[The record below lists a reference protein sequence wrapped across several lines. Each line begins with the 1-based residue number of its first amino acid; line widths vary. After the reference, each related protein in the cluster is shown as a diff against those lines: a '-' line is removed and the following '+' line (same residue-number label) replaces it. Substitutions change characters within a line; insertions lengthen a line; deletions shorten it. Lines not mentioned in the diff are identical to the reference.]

1 MDILIS
7 GAGVAGS
14 SLAGWLRRY
23 GVDVTVVEKATGLR
37 DGGYKVDVRG
47 VAVEVLRRAG
57 VLDLVRAVE
66 TQVKDAHFVDSRGKR
81 VATMSADVFGGREGE
96 DLEVLRGDL
105 VRVLRDAADV
115 EYLFGEWVEEVEDVA
130 GGVRVRF
137 GSGAER
143 VFDAVVGADGLHS
156 RVRGLVFGDE
166 SRFRH
171 DLGHHVSIFT
181 SSSDHGLDREE
192 LLYAEPGR
200 TTNVYRTAGD
210 GGARALFLFRDD
222 AANGRHG
229 AERLAEVFAGAGW
242 KVPELV
248 AEAARARDLYFDS
261 VSLIRMDR
269 WSRGRVVLVGD
280 AAYAASPASGQGTSL
295 ALVGAYVLAG
305 ELVDGLEGAFERYE
319 SLMRDFVTANQA
331 LAETNLKGMVLSSKA
346 KIWFQT
352 RMLRLIP
359 HLPGRDRMV
368 ERITEPIRR
377 AATAITLPDY

>member
-7 GAGVAGS
+7 GAGVAGL
-14 SLAGWLRRY
+14 SLAHWLRRY
-23 GVDVTVVEKATGLR
+23 GVDVTVVERADALR

-47 VAVEVLRRAG
+47 AAVEVLRRGG
-57 VLDLVRAVE
+57 VLERVREVE
-66 TQVKDAHFVDSRGKR
+66 TRVRDVHFVDARGRR

-96 DLEVLRGDL
+96 DVEVVRGDL
-105 VRVLRDAADV
+105 LRVLRDAADV
-115 EYLFGEWVEEVEDVA
+115 EYLFGDWVEDLED
-130 GGVRVRF
+130 GDSGVRVRF

-143 VFDAVVGADGLHS
+143 VFDVVVGADGVHS
-156 RVRGLVFGDE
+156 RVRGLVFGE
-166 SRFRH
+166 EERFRH

-181 SSSDHGLDREE
+181 SSSAHGLDREE

-210 GGARALFLFRDD
+210 DGARALFLFRSPEH
-222 AANGRHG
+222 AGRP
-229 AERLAEVFAGAGW
+229 AEQLARAFDNAGW

-248 AEAARARDLYFDS
+248 AEAARAQDLYFDS

-269 WSRGRVVLVGD
+269 WSSGRVVLVGD

-305 ELVDGLEGAFERYE
+305 ELVEGLEGAFERYE
-319 SLMRDFVTANQA
+319 TRMRDFVTANQA
-331 LAETNLKGMVLSSKA
+331 LAEANLKGMVLSSKA

-352 RMLRLIP
+352 RMLRLLP
-359 HLPGRDRMV
+359 HLPGRDRV
-368 ERITEPIRR
+368 IERITEPIRR
-377 AATAITLPDY
+377 AATAIDLPQY

>member
-7 GAGVAGS
+7 GAGVAGL

-57 VLDLVRAVE
+57 LLDLVRAVE
-66 TQVKDAHFVDSRGKR
+66 TQVEEAHFVDSRGKR

-115 EYLFGEWVEEVEDVA
+115 EYLFGDWVEDLDDVA

-143 VFDAVVGADGLHS
+143 VFDVVIGADGLHS

-222 AANGRHG
+222 AGNSRHG
-229 AERLAEVFAGAGW
+229 AERLAEVFDGAGW

-248 AEAARARDLYFDS
+248 AEAGRAQDLYFDS

-269 WSRGRVVLVGD
+269 WSQGRVVLVGD

-305 ELVDGLEGAFERYE
+305 ELANGLEGAFERYE

-352 RMLRLIP
+352 RVLRLLP
-359 HLPGRDRMV
+359 HLPGRDRVV